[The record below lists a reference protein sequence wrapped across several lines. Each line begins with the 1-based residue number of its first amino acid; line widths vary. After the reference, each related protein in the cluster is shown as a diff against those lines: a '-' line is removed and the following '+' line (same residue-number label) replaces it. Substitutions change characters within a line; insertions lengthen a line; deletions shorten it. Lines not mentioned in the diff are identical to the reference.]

1 MVFAVLL
8 IGLTGGIGSGKT
20 YVANTFK
27 QLNVPVIF
35 ADNIA
40 KELLYNDQNVKLQ
53 VQNYFKI
60 ADLHKNIK
68 QIKFNIF
75 KNKKHRVFLEKL
87 IHPLVIQTIKMQIQ
101 NLAINHHSNI
111 YCVIEIPMVFNL
123 LNIIST
129 INIHKIIMV
138 SCDQNLQISRV
149 MHRDKLSKSQVL
161 SIIKSQLS
169 PTRLSGDIDY
179 LLDSTRL
186 DGLNLQIKDLHQ
198 KFLHYYHYK
207 TY

>member
-1 MVFAVLL
+1 MLL

-20 YVANTFK
+20 YVANSFK

-40 KELLYNDQNVKLQ
+40 KELLYTDQNIKLQ
-53 VQNYFKI
+53 VQNHFKI
-60 ADLHKNIK
+60 TDLHRNIR

-87 IHPLVIQTIKMQIQ
+87 IHPVVIQTIKLQIQ
-101 NLAINHHSNI
+101 NLAINNHSNI
-111 YCVIEIPMVFNL
+111 YCVIEIPMIFNL
-123 LNIIST
+123 LNIART

-169 PTRLSGDIDY
+169 PIRFIGDVDY
-179 LLDSTRL
+179 VLDSTRL
-186 DGLNLQIKDLHQ
+186 DSLNSQIKDLHQ
-198 KFLHYYHYK
+198 KFLHYHH
-207 TY
+207 